1 MLYVIYAEDVPDSLE
16 KRLSVRP
23 AHLARLQLLQY
34 EGRLLTAGP
43 MPAVDSND
51 PGAAGFTGS
60 TVIAEFESLEA
71 AQAWAEADPYVAAGV
86 YEKAPSGAFSSF
98 SVATPASPQIRQTA
112 DLSARSPAS
121 PVSFWF

>member
-1 MLYVIYAEDVPDSLE
+1 MLYVIYAQDKADSLE
-16 KRLSVRP
+16 KRLSVHP
-23 AHLARLQLLQY
+23 AHLARLQLLHD

-71 AQAWAEADPYVAAGV
+71 AHLADADPYVAAGV
-86 YEKAPSGAFSSF
+86 YEHV
-98 SVATPASPQIRQTA
+98 SVKPFKK
-112 DLSARSPAS
+112 
-121 PVSFWF
+121 VF